1 MIYTIETTFADEPE
15 QNWSTRGEWDRM
27 PSWFQRLVAEGTA
40 VSATI
45 YMELKRIIITT
56 LEE

>member
-1 MIYTIETTFADEPE
+1 MIYRIETTYADDPE
-15 QNWSTRGEWDRM
+15 AGWSTQGTYELM
-27 PSWFQRLVAEGTA
+27 PVWFQRLVAEGTA

-56 LEE
+56 AE